1 MFYLRYLCLL
11 ANSGVQHILCCV
23 FVLCFL
29 RLVYPMLLV
38 SADCPF
44 LIAPSVFSNVYLAEQ
59 EIQTFGRQLTSFHI
73 CVAQKYVMWLYRIVQ
88 QLTVTDCFTTA
99 SN

>member
-1 MFYLRYLCLL
+1 
-11 ANSGVQHILCCV
+11 
-23 FVLCFL
+23 
-29 RLVYPMLLV
+29 MLLV
-38 SADCPF
+38 SPDCPF

-73 CVAQKYVMWLYRIVQ
+73 RVAQKYVMWLYRIVQ